1 MLRRITI
8 MIDDDLLKRL
18 RNIQSQKIR
27 KSSES
32 ISLSKVINQELEKK
46 LKK

>member
-1 MLRRITI
+1 

>member
-1 MLRRITI
+1 
-8 MIDDDLLKRL
+8 MIDEDLLKQL
-18 RNIQSQKIR
+18 RNKQSQQIR

-32 ISLSKVINQELEKK
+32 ISLSKVINQELQKK